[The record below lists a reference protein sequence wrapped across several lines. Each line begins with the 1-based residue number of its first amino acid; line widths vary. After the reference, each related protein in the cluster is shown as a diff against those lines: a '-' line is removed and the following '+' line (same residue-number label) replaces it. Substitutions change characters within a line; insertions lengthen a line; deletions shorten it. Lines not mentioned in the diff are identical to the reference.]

1 MRRMKHVLGFGLGI
15 WVVSAVAAAP
25 VGAQCAFSHGQNT
38 GTNGWSRMVQ
48 TFVNCG
54 GVGGQTPNTTTAG
67 GFPSCGPPITAHQQA
82 GSPANGWVLDTIT
95 GRARIKLDQLAGPTD
110 VRIRMQLRDTRDGT
124 GIFPVVGATGSL
136 FLIVRLTFDDTA
148 GGDMTVIDM
157 PLSTPVVITTA
168 TGDANVNTT
177 VNAVLLAIAQ
187 PPLPTCSSLELI
199 DAYILDPASSEF
211 LRIGHF
217 HS

>member
-1 MRRMKHVLGFGLGI
+1 MRRMRQLLGFALGV
-15 WVVSAVAAAP
+15 WAASAVAAAP

-48 TFVNCG
+48 SFVNCG

-67 GFPSCGPPITAHQQA
+67 GFPSCAPPLTAHQQA
-82 GSPANGWVLDTIT
+82 GSPANGWVLDTVT
-95 GRARIKLDQLAGPTD
+95 GRARIKLDQLSGPTD
-110 VRIRMQLRDTRDGT
+110 VRVRMQLRDTRDGT

-136 FLIVRLTFDDTA
+136 TLIVRLTFDDTA
-148 GGDMTVIDM
+148 NGDMTQIDM
-157 PLSTPVVITTA
+157 PLAVPVVISTA

-177 VNAVLLAIAQ
+177 INALLAAVAL
-187 PPLPTCSSLELI
+187 PPLPTCTNFELI
-199 DAYILDPASSEF
+199 DAYVTDPAFNEF

-217 HS
+217 RN